1 MDFVQIA
8 TKYRKVVEEELAKL
22 FTPDGIITDAGIPAD
37 LAEPLKYSF
46 MTGGKRLRPVLC
58 LAACQAV
65 SGKFDKAVPAA
76 LAIEALHTYTLIH
89 DDLPCMDNDLLR
101 RGRPT
106 VHAKYGYAQGVL
118 AGDALQAVAFALALK
133 TPGDAEAV
141 RAVTTELARAAGP
154 AGVIGGQWVD
164 VCSEPP
170 HDRARIE
177 YVHEHKTSDLIQC
190 ALVMGAGAAGASD
203 SQIKAFREFGRNL
216 GIAFQIVDDILDAD
230 DPAKADEMG
239 IMLIMDKCAARCLAS
254 EYTAKALAGLDAF
267 ATDDNDKN
275 EALSVLRS
283 LVEGQVSRKI

>member
-8 TKYRKVVEEELAKL
+8 GKYRGVVEEELATL
-22 FTPDGIITDAGIPAD
+22 FTPDGLVSDAGIPSD
-37 LAEPLKYSF
+37 LVEPLKYSF

-65 SGKFDKAVPAA
+65 SGRFDNAVPAA

-89 DDLPCMDNDLLR
+89 DDLPCMDNDVLR
-101 RGRPT
+101 RGQPT
-106 VHAKYGYAQGVL
+106 VHAKYGYAEGVL

-133 TPGDAEAV
+133 TPADAGAV
-141 RAVTTELARAAGP
+141 CAVAMELARAAGP

-164 VCSEPP
+164 VCSKPP

-190 ALVMGAGAAGASD
+190 ALVMGAAAGGASEA
-203 SQIKAFREFGRNL
+203 QIAAFRDFGKNL

-239 IMLIMDKCAARCLAS
+239 VMLIMDKEAARHLAS
-254 EYTAKALAGLDAF
+254 EHTEKALAGLDAF
-267 ATDDNDKN
+267 ATPDPDRT
-275 EALSVLRS
+275 EALEVLRS
-283 LVEGQVSRKI
+283 LVEGQISRKI